1 MDPPFIMSR
10 TLVVL
15 AIIGVIFGWNLA
27 NFIYILP
34 TWLVGLSTGAS
45 AVYAGTLRDPNG
57 DLLRIL
63 GMKVV
68 SLTGLLMEINREL
81 LISLKLRRVCH
92 ISFSIAAAF
101 DRR

>member
-1 MDPPFIMSR
+1 MAPVAIPIPPQK
-10 TLVVL
+10 
-15 AIIGVIFGWNLA
+15 G
-27 NFIYILP
+27 P
-34 TWLVGLSTGAS
+34 GALGPWGAQGPYGGAGQPLS